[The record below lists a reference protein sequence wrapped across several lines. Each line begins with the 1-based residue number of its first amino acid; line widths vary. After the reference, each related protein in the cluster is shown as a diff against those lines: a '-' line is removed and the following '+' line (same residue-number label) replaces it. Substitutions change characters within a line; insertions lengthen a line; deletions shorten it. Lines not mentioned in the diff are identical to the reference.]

1 MAIIANKNIKELIGK
16 VSSTKME
23 KTLVVEVDKVK
34 MHSLY
39 KKRFI
44 KTKKYYAHV
53 EADANVTEGDVVRI
67 QESKPTS
74 KLKRWKFI
82 EIVKKHQE

>member
-1 MAIIANKNIKELIGK
+1 MAIIGNKNIKELVGE
-16 VSSTKME
+16 VTSTKME
-23 KTLVVEVDKVK
+23 KTLVVAVDTVK
-34 MHSLY
+34 MHPLY
-39 KKRFI
+39 KKRYI
-44 KTKKYYAHV
+44 RTKKYYAHV
-53 EADANVTEGDVVRI
+53 DMEAKVSEGDIVKI